1 MTQNE
6 NFLKSRAKKGSLA
19 GISKHYR
26 IRFEVKKRPN
36 WELKSQMR
44 QEQST
49 LVNNMKCLLSN
60 RCG

>member
-19 GISKHYR
+19 GISKHCR
-26 IRFEVKKRPN
+26 SRFEVNKRPN
-36 WELKSQMR
+36 WEMKSQMR
-44 QEQST
+44 QQQST
-49 LVNNMKCLLSN
+49 LVNNRKWLLSN

>member
-19 GISKHYR
+19 GISKHCR

-60 RCG
+60 RCD